1 MLGDWAWRS
10 TVVAGLAVLA
20 CNLYAVD
27 GLVLINQASALAG
40 NVTPGDTPGFP
51 VTISTPGSYRL
62 TGNLVITDLSANVIE
77 ITSDNVTID
86 LNGFSLI
93 GPVVCTGSPVSSCP
107 FMGSGTGIFSS
118 KSNLTVLNG
127 TIRGMNDGITFVGG
141 DNHIEKVHATSNTS
155 IGIGSGNGQSL
166 VTSCDT
172 SFNGVFGI
180 FGNGKAEGNVAE
192 GNGLDGIVFA
202 GAMTNNVAANNKGN
216 GISGQGVFSGNSA
229 TTNGQAGIN
238 AICPS
243 FVSGNYAFQNKGGNI
258 FTTLSGC
265 IPANNANN
273 AAP

>member
-1 MLGDWAWRS
+1 MLGDWTWRIR
-10 TVVAGLAVLA
+10 VVTGLAVLT

-27 GLVLINQASALAG
+27 GVVLFNQASALAG

-51 VTISTPGSYRL
+51 VTISAPGSYRL
-62 TGNLVITDLSANVIE
+62 TGNLVVTDLSVNVIE
-77 ITSDNVTID
+77 ITTDNVTID

-93 GPVVCTGSPVSSCP
+93 GPVVCTGNPVSSCTSV
-107 FMGSGTGIFSS
+107 GDGVGIFSR

-166 VTSCDT
+166 VTSCNT